1 MPSDKSRSSHDIR
14 YNYSGVVTQQGR
26 VILDRDFNALQQIVN
41 GEIEAGALDIIGPCG
56 TPDNGF
62 AVSLAASGQTSPPLW
77 SPPAPLSPP
86 GVEPFDFLVS
96 PGTMYLGGERAVLPT
111 VRQNG
116 EIATYSYFDQPDW
129 INPTNPFGSDK
140 FSNFSRALRF
150 EAVYLHV
157 VEQEVS
163 AAEDPDLLDVA
174 LGGPDTTQRLRLMRY
189 IRRQSTPDNT
199 CADAFTDVVNGFGVR
214 GLTFD
219 AASMRLLPAAKLQV
233 SFTETQAVS
242 DPCDPTA
249 SGGYLGEDNQLIR
262 VQIVTPGSAAS
273 PVQQPTLAW
282 GYDNASFI
290 YRVAKLPAGAT
301 ANVSTLQ
308 LGSNPVD
315 AFHTPI
321 QGQLVEVLRTTAVL
335 ESEPDQTAAPGSQS
349 TIVRCVAEPIGK
361 FFTLARPY
369 DPSTQTVVLNGT
381 LPSEYAIDP
390 NPLFMRVWQGQ
401 VAFDPTGGTPAQLT
415 DLTNQGMPPGLQ
427 VAITVAPGSGA
438 PVAAPVGAYW
448 MIAVRPSTPQGV
460 YPEQLL
466 VTPQPPD
473 GPRQWICPL
482 AVIDWT
488 GATASPS
495 GQPVVTDC
503 RQTFDNLVDLS
514 KRGAGC
520 CRVSVSPNNLG
531 AGKTLQSVIDQAVG
545 VTQGVTVCLNPGVYI
560 FDQPLRLSA
569 QHSRLTLEACGG
581 KVVFEPAQAHDP
593 ATFSDGLI
601 VVEGAAG
608 VTLRG
613 IDIQMPSALMP
624 AAAADQTGK
633 LATAGTASNLLASI
647 TSTVSMIGLNV
658 VNSPSL
664 TVEDCDFLIGKPSLG
679 SAASSIF
686 AAQIFLRGNCPALAI
701 HRCTFSSDLPPSFTL
716 LQGATPSPIVG
727 TPVTGGVAAPLATTA
742 ASATPAAAAAP
753 AAATAPATTLAPGV
767 AAAPVTAAAPIAAAA
782 PGAATEP
789 ISAAAAGTTAAAATA
804 APTAASAINLN
815 IDPIVA
821 TTFSTPGVAVTPVA
835 GAVVSLPTL
844 SSIESSYTTRIATSV
859 NALQTDLATTAAAA
873 AAIAVK
879 PMVITLGCLAALHLD
894 AGTAGQPPLTC
905 SLANIS
911 IRDNTFLN
919 LTLPIDA
926 VAEVATVRLQDNDAK
941 GCIGGFWFEL
951 TDSIAPQG
959 QATVAQ
965 FTAVL
970 KAIATFRE
978 VLFIQA
984 LAASYPLPTSPTQV
998 AASSSAL
1005 PATTATFFITN
1016 NQIDALPAAGQSSM
1030 ALMLL
1035 ANRAVN
1041 TQVDTSVSM
1050 IISSN
1055 RFANQ
1060 SQATLVP
1067 TVLLVVADAERCALT
1082 GNLIFN
1088 QSMTAGAVASRGG
1101 SLIIIPNSIENDV
1114 QLLAVSG
1121 NALLGWSD
1129 LSLLNRT
1136 GGSPPDTWVP
1146 YNATT

>member
-1 MPSDKSRSSHDIR
+1 MPSDRSRSSHDIR

-41 GEIEAGALDIIGPCG
+41 SEIESDALDIIGPCG

-86 GVEPFDFLVS
+86 GIEPFDFLVS
-96 PGTMYLGGERAVLPT
+96 PGTMYLGGERAVLPK

-140 FSNFSRALRF
+140 FSTFSRALRF

-199 CADAFTDVVNGFGVR
+199 CADAFTDVVNGFAAR

-361 FFTLARPY
+361 FFTLAQPY
-369 DPSTQTVVLNGT
+369 DPSTQTVVLDGT
-381 LPSEYAIDP
+381 LPSEYASDP
-390 NPLFMRVWQGQ
+390 NPLFIRVWQGQ
-401 VAFDPTGGTPAQLT
+401 VAFDPTGGTPAPLT
-415 DLTNQGMPPGLQ
+415 DITNQGMPPGLQ
-427 VAITVAPGSGA
+427 VAITVAPGSGGGQ
-438 PVAAPVGAYW
+438 VAAPVGAYW

-520 CRVSVSPNNLG
+520 CRVSVSPTNFG

-545 VTQGVTVCLNPGVYI
+545 LAQGVTVCLNPGVYT
-560 FDQPLRLSA
+560 FDQPLRLGA

-581 KVVFEPAQAHDP
+581 KVVFEAEQGD
-593 ATFSDGLI
+593 
-601 VVEGAAG
+601 
-608 VTLRG
+608 
-613 IDIQMPSALMP
+613 
-624 AAAADQTGK
+624 
-633 LATAGTASNLLASI
+633 
-647 TSTVSMIGLNV
+647 
-658 VNSPSL
+658 
-664 TVEDCDFLIGKPSLG
+664 KP
-679 SAASSIF
+679 
-686 AAQIFLRGNCPALAI
+686 C
-701 HRCTFSSDLPPSFTL
+701 
-716 LQGATPSPIVG
+716 
-727 TPVTGGVAAPLATTA
+727 
-742 ASATPAAAAAP
+742 
-753 AAATAPATTLAPGV
+753 
-767 AAAPVTAAAPIAAAA
+767 
-782 PGAATEP
+782 
-789 ISAAAAGTTAAAATA
+789 
-804 APTAASAINLN
+804 
-815 IDPIVA
+815 
-821 TTFSTPGVAVTPVA
+821 
-835 GAVVSLPTL
+835 
-844 SSIESSYTTRIATSV
+844 
-859 NALQTDLATTAAAA
+859 
-873 AAIAVK
+873 
-879 PMVITLGCLAALHLD
+879 
-894 AGTAGQPPLTC
+894 
-905 SLANIS
+905 
-911 IRDNTFLN
+911 
-919 LTLPIDA
+919 
-926 VAEVATVRLQDNDAK
+926 RLQRRLD
-941 GCIGGFWFEL
+941 
-951 TDSIAPQG
+951 
-959 QATVAQ
+959 
-965 FTAVL
+965 
-970 KAIATFRE
+970 
-978 VLFIQA
+978 
-984 LAASYPLPTSPTQV
+984 
-998 AASSSAL
+998 
-1005 PATTATFFITN
+1005 
-1016 NQIDALPAAGQSSM
+1016 
-1030 ALMLL
+1030 
-1035 ANRAVN
+1035 
-1041 TQVDTSVSM
+1041 
-1050 IISSN
+1050 
-1055 RFANQ
+1055 
-1060 SQATLVP
+1060 
-1067 TVLLVVADAERCALT
+1067 
-1082 GNLIFN
+1082 
-1088 QSMTAGAVASRGG
+1088 RG
-1101 SLIIIPNSIENDV
+1101 
-1114 QLLAVSG
+1114 
-1121 NALLGWSD
+1121 
-1129 LSLLNRT
+1129 
-1136 GGSPPDTWVP
+1136 
-1146 YNATT
+1146 